1 MPINPRAAPCSATPA
16 AWRCFTLGVLV
27 LVAALLAW
35 QKAQTA
41 EPTVITLSCDGTVRD
56 NRASDGKREP
66 INNLGLV
73 ANLAELTVSFSS
85 YVLHI
90 DSVSAANISFSG
102 ETTTQ
107 FGGHPIT
114 VVGDI
119 DRVTGAMT
127 ATTESPIW
135 TDTYDVLCKPVRPS
149 F

>member
-1 MPINPRAAPCSATPA
+1 MSKITA
-16 AWRCFTLGVLV
+16 VI
-27 LVAALLAW
+27 LLALAAMRY
-35 QKAQTA
+35 AQAA
-41 EPTVITLSCDGTVRD
+41 ETTVITLSCDGTVRD

-73 ANLAELTVSFSS
+73 ANLAEQTVSFSS

-102 ETTTQ
+102 KTTTQ
-107 FGGHPIT
+107 FYGHPGIKIT

-127 ATTESPIW
+127 AVTESPIW
-135 TDTYDVLCKPVRPS
+135 TDTYDMLCKPVRPS